1 MHTLEDDF
9 ALALRMADAAA
20 TRSLSYFR
28 RDLRQWNKGDGS
40 LATEADV
47 AVEDELR
54 ALLASVRPD
63 DSVLGEERGRTG
75 AGDRC
80 WIVDGIDGT
89 VDFAAGRPD
98 WGTLIALECDGSVVL
113 GVCDQPALKRRYW
126 AVRGGGAF
134 CSQDGS
140 SGPARLRTSSHPDF
154 ATARSYVP
162 PPQWTPDR
170 SSQEVANALAA
181 ATKPES
187 HVDHPAL
194 QVARGTYE
202 FAVFFMVG
210 PWDVAAP
217 SLIVEEAGGRFSDLA
232 GQHRL
237 TSGNA
242 VFSNGPVHGH
252 VIALATPQR

>member
-1 MHTLEDDF
+1 VYTLDEDF
-9 ALALRMADAAA
+9 ALALRMADTAAA
-20 TRSLSYFR
+20 RSLSYFR

-40 LATEADV
+40 LATEADL
-47 AVEDELR
+47 AVEDDLR
-54 ALLASVRPD
+54 TLLATSRPH

-75 AGDRC
+75 AGARC

-98 WGTLIALECDGSVVL
+98 WGTLIALERDGGVVL

-134 CSQDGS
+134 RSEDG
-140 SGPARLRTSSHPDF
+140 SGPARLQVSSHLDF

-162 PPQWTPDR
+162 PPEWTPDHT
-170 SSQEVANALAA
+170 SQSVADALSK
-181 ATKPES
+181 ATRPES

-194 QVARGTYE
+194 QVASGTYE

-232 GQHRL
+232 GEHRL

-252 VIALATPQR
+252 VIALATSQR